1 MMTKKDNHDAYIAA
15 APEQFRGML
24 GQVRARLSRALPDA
38 EEVMK
43 YDMPGFQIE
52 DTIISGYAAFSKQC
66 GLYVDPGA
74 ISAHAD
80 EIASLK
86 LKATRT
92 GVTFSP
98 SKPIPDELVEKLAIS
113 SRDKKGF

>member
-1 MMTKKDNHDAYIAA
+1 MTKKDNHDAYIAA
-15 APEQFRGML
+15 APEQFRAAL
-24 GQVRARLSRALPDA
+24 RQLRAQLSRALPDA

-52 DTIISGYAAFSKQC
+52 ETIVAGYAAFSKQC

-74 ISAHAD
+74 IAAHAD
-80 EIASLK
+80 EIARLK

-92 GVTFSP
+92 GVTFSAG
-98 SKPIPDELVEKLAIS
+98 KPIPQELVEKLAVS
-113 SRDKKGF
+113 SRSKKGF